1 MEIIMK
7 ISLKIL
13 LTLLLTIMPALKAD
27 EYVWGTE
34 FQEGDTVS
42 AEVFNLIF
50 DTIETINRT
59 IVDTDLLGTWTCD
72 SFDSNLKANDVNAP
86 KDENNQPYWKNHFL
100 YRKYSSSTI
109 TFSVSTN
116 TSGQP
121 STSSEAW
128 PYTITTSSPNPI
140 SVFLS
145 TSQYPI
151 PSGPYIG
158 SYILKNNNLWMSTWD
173 SNGLDDAWW
182 DSLVNDVTDDTL
194 RYAIDLISPT
204 KFIASIQPADS
215 TKGADVIACNK

>member
-13 LTLLLTIMPALKAD
+13 LTLLLTIMPVLKAD

-42 AEVFNLIF
+42 AEVFNSIF

-59 IVDTDLLGTWTCD
+59 LVDTDLLGTWTCD
-72 SFDSNLKANDVNAP
+72 SFDSDLKENDVNEP
-86 KDENNQPYWKNHFL
+86 LQDNGYPYWKYRYLYSFL
-100 YRKYSSSTI
+100 SSSTI
-109 TFSVSTN
+109 TFSVSTVCP
-116 TSGQP
+116 SGQP
-121 STSSEAW
+121 STSSHEW
-128 PYTITTSSPNPI
+128 PYTITTSYPNPI
-140 SVFLS
+140 SVFKS

-151 PSGPYIG
+151 DPTAYSG
-158 SYILKNNNLWMSTWD
+158 SYILKGNNIWMTNGWD
-173 SNGLDDAWW
+173 SSACPSTGGHVFSN
-182 DSLVNDVTDDTL
+182 TL

-204 KFIASIQPADS
+204 KFIASIQQAVS